1 MENVPSVEWAITT
14 PKNTENSRITGK
26 VDNVCTSSCIKM
38 TETLGIDNVFLKVK
52 SSQRSI
58 SSQRSTILRT
68 LRKKK
73 QKFKPVNVGNKNQLL
88 IIT

>member
-1 MENVPSVEWAITT
+1 
-14 PKNTENSRITGK
+14 
-26 VDNVCTSSCIKM
+26 M
-38 TETLGIDNVFLKVK
+38 TEILGIDNVLLKVK

-73 QKFKPVNVGNKNQLL
+73 QKFKPVNVGNKMNKSIVDNNMKNEEKIEIIANARSISYADAIRYNQNM
-88 IIT
+88 